1 MLNFEFATAARI
13 VFGAGALRGIG
24 EIAAGLGRRALI
36 VTGSRPHRA
45 DRLAD
50 LLSAAG
56 IDSARF
62 AVSGEPKIDDA
73 RSGMTAALDFGADMI
88 IGFGGGSAIDAGK
101 AIAALVANGGDP
113 LDYLEVIGKNQ
124 PLTKPAIPF
133 IAIPTTAGTGSEV
146 TRNAVLASP
155 EHQVKVSMRSP
166 SMLAKVALVDPE
178 LTYDSPPS
186 VTAASGIDALTQVI
200 EPYVS
205 NAANPITDG
214 ICREGIRRAASLQR
228 AYQVGDAPSREDMAL
243 ASLFGGLALANARLG
258 AVHGIAG
265 PLGGMFP
272 VPHGVACGRMLPA
285 AIRVNLRALSLRAP
299 DHPAYAR
306 YAEIARL
313 LTGVDDPAA
322 AYRFVESLIEAIHLP
337 RLREYGIAPS
347 DFDSVAE
354 KAERASSMK
363 GNPIALTRAEIVEI
377 LESAW

>member
-24 EIAAGLGRRALI
+24 EIAAGLGHRALI

-62 AVSGEPKIDDA
+62 SVSGEPKIDDA
-73 RSGMTAALDFGADMI
+73 RSGMAAALDFGADMV

-124 PLTKPAIPF
+124 PLTQPAIPF

-228 AYQVGDAPSREDMAL
+228 AYQFGDAPSREDMAL

-322 AYRFVESLIEAIHLP
+322 SYKFVESLIEAINLP

>member
-1 MLNFEFATAARI
+1 MNFEFATAARI

-36 VTGSRPHRA
+36 VTGSHPARA
-45 DRLAD
+45 SRLVG

-56 IDSARF
+56 IESEHF

-73 RSGMTAALDFGADMI
+73 RHGKAAARDFGADMV
-88 IGFGGGSAIDAGK
+88 IGFGGGSALDAGK

-113 LDYLEVIGKNQ
+113 LDYLEVIGSNQ
-124 PLTKPAIPF
+124 PLTQPAIPF

-178 LTYDSPPS
+178 LTYDSPRS
-186 VTAASGIDALTQVI
+186 VTGASGIDALTQVI

-205 NAANPITDG
+205 SAANPITDG

-228 AYQVGDAPSREDMAL
+228 AYEVGDAPAREDMAL

-285 AIRVNLRALSLRAP
+285 AMRVNLRAIVQRAP

-306 YAEIARL
+306 YTEIARL
-313 LTGVDDPAA
+313 LTGENDTSAS
-322 AYRFVESLIEAIHLP
+322 YKFVESLIEAINLP
-337 RLREYGIAPS
+337 RLREYGITLG
-347 DFDSVAE
+347 DFETVAE

-363 GNPIALTRAEIVEI
+363 GNPIVLTRAEIIEI